1 MKEWFLWNGDR
12 VMGRIDLA
20 TRKEI
25 EKHIDKDLLTDTSRV
40 HVLWDENG
48 QYVDLE
54 YDYDLE
60 TETVNSYSG
69 VFAEL
74 YEDGNPNENSWMDA
88 KDIGRYLS
96 IILKLPLIIE
106 RAKFSHTWRK

>member
-1 MKEWFLWNGDR
+1 
-12 VMGRIDLA
+12 MGRIDLA
-20 TRKEI
+20 TRKGI
-25 EKHIDKDLLTDTSRV
+25 EKHIDRDLLTDTSRD

-74 YEDGNPNENSWMDA
+74 YEDGCPDEDSWEDA
-88 KDIGRYLS
+88 NDIGKYLS
-96 IILKLPLIIE
+96 NILKLPLIIE
-106 RAKFSHTWRK
+106 RTKFSNVWRLN